1 MFPWKHERGRRPERP
16 EPPASTHVI
25 DKFVQAPDGWRMVR
39 MYADSLHA
47 GYGTYWQEAFA
58 GPETLIGMIDSQGIV
73 YWSFDFDHLAEL
85 KQTCGMPAQSAVTTF
100 RSRNQQGEPSDAGH
114 RWAHIAANGA
124 EPGHVDNARQLV
136 TMWYQTGADQDMTL
150 RIIAEHRT
158 PENGVDMQIL
168 FDNGTLRDFGRAF
181 RLETSGY

>member
-1 MFPWKHERGRRPERP
+1 MFPWKRERARRPERP

-25 DKFVQAPDGWRMVR
+25 DKFVQAQDGWRMVR

-47 GYGTYWQEAFA
+47 EYGTYWQEAFA
-58 GPETLIGMIDSQGIV
+58 GPEALIGMVDGQGIL

-85 KQTCGMPAQSAVTTF
+85 KQTCGMPAQAAVTTF
-100 RSRNQQGEPSDAGH
+100 RSRSRQDEATGTDQ

-124 EPGHVDNARQLV
+124 EPGHVDNARRLA
-136 TMWYQTGADQDMTL
+136 TAWYQSGVDQDMTL
-150 RIIAEHRT
+150 RILAEHRQ
-158 PENGVDMQIL
+158 PDNSVDMQIL

-181 RLETSGY
+181 QLETNGY